1 MRIPLPRS
9 RRRPRSHSAAL
20 AAVLAWCL
28 LASSALAHDFWIEP
42 STFRPAVGSELAVAL
57 RVGQDFRGD
66 PVPRNSKLITRFA
79 LVSSVAETPISG
91 FDGVE
96 PAGIVRVIEPGVL
109 WVVYR
114 SGRTPVTLEPDKF
127 EKYLTEEGLEKIH
140 VLRQRRGES
149 DKPGREVFSRS
160 VKSLLIAESGSHGG
174 FDRALGLTLEIVLKK
189 DPGTLA
195 PGDSLPLTLLSEGQ
209 PLEGALVTAMEHENP
224 SQKVKSRTDRR
235 GQALLRIGP
244 KGVWLIKAVRM
255 IPAPPGVDADWESI
269 WTSVTFEIP

>member
-1 MRIPLPRS
+1 MRFPC
-9 RRRPRSHSAAL
+9 RRAGSRPRLPPAAPS
-20 AAVLAWCL
+20 AVLAWCL
-28 LASSALAHDFWIEP
+28 LASFVSAHDFWIEP

-66 PVPRNSKLITRFA
+66 PVPRNSKLIKRFA
-79 LVSSVAETPISG
+79 LVSNVAETPISG

-96 PAGIVRVIEPGVL
+96 PAGIVRVAEPGVL

-114 SGRTPVTLEPDKF
+114 SGITPVTLEADKF
-127 EKYLTEEGLEKIH
+127 EKYLAEEGLEKIH

-149 DKPGREVFSRS
+149 EKPGREIFSRS
-160 VKSLLIAESGSHGG
+160 VKSLLVAESGSSRG

-189 DPGTLA
+189 DPGALA
-195 PGDSLPLTLLSEGQ
+195 AGDSLPLTLLYEGE

-224 SQKVKSRTDRR
+224 TQKVKSRTDRR
-235 GQALLRIGP
+235 GQALLQIGQ
-244 KGVWLIKAVRM
+244 KGVWLIKAVQM

>member
-1 MRIPLPRS
+1 MRIPLPRTRS
-9 RRRPRSHSAAL
+9 RPRFHPEAL
-20 AAVLAWCL
+20 VAVLGWCF
-28 LASSALAHDFWIEP
+28 LASSASAHDFWIEP

-79 LVSSVAETPISG
+79 LVSGVAETPISG

-96 PAGIVRVIEPGVL
+96 PAGIVRVLEPGVL

-127 EKYLTEEGLEKIH
+127 EKYLSEEGLEKIQA
-140 VLRQRRGES
+140 LRQRRGEG

-160 VKSLLIAESGSHGG
+160 VKSLLVAESGSHLG
-174 FDRALGLTLEIVLKK
+174 FDRALGLTLEIIFKK
-189 DPGTLA
+189 DPGMLA
-195 PGDSLPLTLLSEGQ
+195 AGDPLPLTLLYEGQ

-224 SQKVKSRTDRR
+224 AQKVKSRTDRR
-235 GQALLRIGP
+235 GQALLRIGQ
-244 KGVWLIKAVRM
+244 KGVWLIKAVQM